1 MEDTIQ
7 LTPWTATGKF
17 TNEKYDK
24 LIKEFGVQPITPD
37 LLDRFKQ
44 VTGHEPHVW
53 LKRGIF
59 FAHRDL
65 NILLDK
71 YEGGVPIFIYTGRG
85 PSSDALHLGHVVP
98 FMFTKWLQ
106 DVFNATVVIQ
116 MADDEKYY
124 FKDMKFNDVYK
135 LGFEN
140 AKDIIACGFNP
151 QKTFIF
157 SNRDFTRNQCA
168 QEVIATIWKHM
179 NINKVQAVFGLPENC
194 SVGQL
199 VWPTHQLAAA
209 FSPYYGNYL
218 DPKSYCLVSYA
229 IDQDPY
235 FRMCRDIAH
244 NLKSSTRKSDQPE
257 DLTRDSDQPEGS
269 THTVLKPSS
278 IITKFL
284 PSLTGDAK
292 MSSTILKHQPDVS
305 IFMTDTPKSIQ
316 KKINKYGA
324 SGGKDT
330 IELHREFGGDLDID
344 ISYQYLRYF
353 EPNDEKLEQI
363 AKSYSSGEM
372 LTGEIKK
379 IMGTKVIELV
389 KQHQEA
395 RSQITDDIMKEF
407 YSM

>member
-1 MEDTIQ
+1 MQVIISYNLSMDEDIK
-7 LTPWTATGKF
+7 LTPWTATGKL

-24 LIKEFGVQPITPD
+24 LIKEFGVEPITPE

-44 VTGHEPHVW
+44 VTGQEPHVW

-71 YEGGVPIFIYTGRG
+71 YEQSIPIFIYTGRG
-85 PSSDALHLGHVVP
+85 PSSDALHLGHIIP

-140 AKDIIACGFNP
+140 AKDIIACGFDPN
-151 QKTFIF
+151 KTFIF
-157 SNRDFTRNQCA
+157 SNRDFTRNPYA
-168 QEVIATIWKHM
+168 QETIATIWKHI
-179 NINKVQAVFGLPENC
+179 NVNKVQDVFGLPENC
-194 SVGQL
+194 SIGKL

-209 FSPYYGNYL
+209 LSPYYGSYL

-235 FRMCRDIAH
+235 FRLCRDIAYK
-244 NLKSSTRKSDQPE
+244 LKQP
-257 DLTRDSDQPEGS
+257 
-269 THTVLKPSS
+269 KPCS

-284 PSLTGDAK
+284 PALTGDAK
-292 MSSTILKHQPDVS
+292 MSSTSQKHVPVTS
-305 IFMTDTPKSIQ
+305 IFMTDTPKAIQ

-330 IELHREFGGDLDID
+330 TELHREHGADLDID

-363 AKSYSSGEM
+363 AKEYSSVEM

-379 IMGTKVIELV
+379 IMGDKVIELV

-395 RSQITDDIMKEF
+395 RSQITNDMMKQF
-407 YSM
+407 YSF